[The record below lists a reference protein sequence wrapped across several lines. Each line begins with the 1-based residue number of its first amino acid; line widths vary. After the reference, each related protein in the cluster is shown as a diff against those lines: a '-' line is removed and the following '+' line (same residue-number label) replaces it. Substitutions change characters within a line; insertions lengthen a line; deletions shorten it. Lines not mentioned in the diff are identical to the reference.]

1 MSNEEHAGVVSGLD
15 KLYEFDRE
23 PVSDDKLQPGKYFA
37 GLLAGEHVAGTEF
50 VIGASF
56 VWWGATPY
64 DIFVGL
70 ALGNLLAVLTWT
82 FMCAPIAT
90 QTRLTLYWYLRKIAG
105 PAATAVYNVLN
116 AVLFC
121 ILAGCM
127 ITVSA
132 SAVRI
137 PFNIPPQV
145 HWYPESAGFVVVV
158 LVVGAVVTTLAI
170 LGFKRVAQFGSVCS
184 PWMFL
189 MFMGGAVA
197 MLPALALQAGLQNI
211 SSWSQFWTAA
221 REFIWTGDTPDGSAG
236 LSFWHI
242 TAFAWICNLAMH
254 GGLSDMALFR
264 YARHWSYGLY
274 SAFGMFF
281 GHYLA
286 WIFAGI
292 MGAATAR
299 LLQVGMGDLDAGG
312 VAWQALGVTG
322 ILAVV
327 IAGWT
332 TSNPTLYRA
341 GLAFQGVTPGWP
353 RWLVTLFTGVATTI
367 IACFPFVFTKLLNF
381 VGLYGLL
388 LVPVGAIVF
397 VEHWIFPRIGF
408 TRYWVSRKKLFVSWP
423 ALISWGV
430 CIAFALII
438 EEDGILLKLFA
449 LLPAFISSPITSS
462 LDLVREHIGTLHL
475 FFLFLP
481 VWFLTAILYA
491 ILAAL
496 WGAREKLPEDHDI
509 ETAQMVDTSA
519 PPEAKEPAPRKPEK
533 ADIVLWTAR
542 VVAILS
548 LAACLVLPFWVYSKG
563 ASGYDTSMPLMQK
576 ILIWPTLIYF
586 VSGTVWAIRRDKQ
599 KEEDEPLGT

>member
-1 MSNEEHAGVVSGLD
+1 MSHKEHAGVVSGLD

-56 VWWGATPY
+56 VSWGASPF
-64 DIFVGL
+64 DVFVGL
-70 ALGNLLAVLTWT
+70 AIGNLLAVLTWT
-82 FMCAPIAT
+82 FLCAPIAT
-90 QTRLTLYWYLRKIAG
+90 QTRLTLYWYLRKVAG

-116 AVLFC
+116 AVMFC

-137 PFNIPPQV
+137 PFGIPPQTN
-145 HWYPESAGFVVVV
+145 WYPESAGFVVVV

-170 LGFKRVAQFGSVCS
+170 LGFKRVAQFGTVCS

-197 MLPALALQAGLQNI
+197 MLPALAIQAGFENI
-211 SSWSQFWTAA
+211 STWGQFWTIAND
-221 REFIWTGDTPDGSAG
+221 FVWTGQPPEGQTG
-236 LSFWHI
+236 LSIYHI

-254 GGLSDMALFR
+254 GGLSDMAIFR
-264 YARHWSYGLY
+264 YAKHWSYGFY

-286 WIFAGI
+286 WIFAGL

-299 LLQVGMGDLDAGG
+299 LLQMNMTDLDAGE
-312 VAWQALGVTG
+312 VAWQALGVAG

-367 IACFPFVFTKLLNF
+367 IACFPFVFTKLLDF

-408 TRYWVSRKKLFVSWP
+408 SRYWVSRRRLFVSWP

-430 CIAFALII
+430 SIAV
-438 EEDGILLKLFA
+438 A
-449 LLPAFISSPITSS
+449 LLLERT
-462 LDLVREHIGTLHL
+462 GTLHL

-481 VWFLTAILYA
+481 VWFLTAILYT

-496 WGAREKLPEDHDI
+496 SGARAQLPEDDEI
-509 ETAQMVDTSA
+509 KTAEMADATAPAARPETAPSE
-519 PPEAKEPAPRKPEK
+519 PEAT
-533 ADIVLWTAR
+533 DMVLWVSR
-542 VVAILS
+542 VIAVLS
-548 LAACLVLPFWVYSKG
+548 LAACIILPFWVYSKG
-563 ASGYDTSMPLMQK
+563 AGGYETSMAFMQRV
-576 ILIWPTLIYF
+576 LIWPTVIYF
-586 VSGTVWAIRRDKQ
+586 VSGTIWAIRRDKQ
-599 KEEDEPLGT
+599 KGEDAIGA

>member
-1 MSNEEHAGVVSGLD
+1 MSSKEHAGIVSGLD

-23 PVSDDKLQPGKYFA
+23 PVSADKLQPGKYFA

-56 VWWGATPY
+56 VSWGASPMNV
-64 DIFVGL
+64 FLGL

-82 FMCAPIAT
+82 LVCAPIAV

-105 PAATAVYNVLN
+105 PAATAIYNVLN
-116 AVLFC
+116 AIMFC

-137 PFNIPPQV
+137 PFNIPPQIN
-145 HWYPESAGFVVVV
+145 WYPESTGFVVVV
-158 LVVGAVVTTLAI
+158 LVVGGLVTLLAI
-170 LGFKRVAQFGSVCS
+170 LGFKRVAQFGAVCS

-189 MFMGGAVA
+189 MFMGGAIA
-197 MLPALALQAGLQNI
+197 TLPVLARQAGLENI
-211 SSWSQFWTAA
+211 SNWSQFWAA
-221 REFIWTGDTPDGSAG
+221 ASDFIWTGSKPDGSPG
-236 LSFWHI
+236 MSFAQL

-264 YARHWSYGLY
+264 YAKHWSYGLY

-286 WIFAGI
+286 WIFAGVI
-292 MGAATAR
+292 GAAAAR
-299 LLQVGMGDLDAGG
+299 LLQVGMAELDAGE

-322 ILAVV
+322 ILTVI

-353 RWLVTLFTGVATTI
+353 RWLVTLMTGIATTV

-423 ALISWGV
+423 ALISWAV
-430 CIAFALII
+430 AIAAAY
-438 EEDGILLKLFA
+438 LLNR
-449 LLPAFISSPITSS
+449 T
-462 LDLVREHIGTLHL
+462 GTLHL

-481 VWFLTAILYA
+481 VWFLTAILYTL
-491 ILAAL
+491 LAGMF
-496 WGAREKLPEDHDI
+496 GAREKLPEDDTI
-509 ETAQMVDTSA
+509 KTAEMAGASA
-519 PPEAKEPAPRKPEK
+519 PSVKPKAASKEPEK
-533 ADIVLWTAR
+533 ADPVLRAAQ
-542 VVAILS
+542 VVTILS
-548 LAACLVLPFWVYSKG
+548 LAACLYLPVHVYLQG
-563 ASGYDTSMPLMQK
+563 ASAFETSMAWMQK
-576 ILIWPTLIYF
+576 ALVWPTLIYF
-586 VSGTVWAIRRDKQ
+586 VSGTVWAIRRDRQ
-599 KEEDEPLGT
+599 RGEDGLGT

>member
-1 MSNEEHAGVVSGLD
+1 MSHKEHAGVVSGLD

-23 PVSDDKLQPGKYFA
+23 PVSEDKLQPGKYFA

-56 VWWGATPY
+56 VSWGASPF
-64 DIFVGL
+64 DVFVGL
-70 ALGNLLAVLTWT
+70 AIGNLLAVLTWT
-82 FMCAPIAT
+82 FLCAPIAT
-90 QTRLTLYWYLRKIAG
+90 QTRLTLYWYLRKVAG

-137 PFNIPPQV
+137 PFGIPPQTN
-145 HWYPESAGFVVVV
+145 WYPESAGFVVVV
-158 LVVGAVVTTLAI
+158 LVVGAVVTILAI
-170 LGFKRVAQFGSVCS
+170 LGFKRVAQFGTVCS

-197 MLPALALQAGLQNI
+197 MLPALAIQAGFDNVAT
-211 SSWSQFWTAA
+211 WSQFWAVA
-221 REFIWTGDTPDGSAG
+221 NDFVWTGQPPEGQAG
-236 LSFWHI
+236 LSIYHI

-254 GGLSDMALFR
+254 GGLSDMAIFR
-264 YARHWSYGLY
+264 YAKHWSYGLY

-286 WIFAGI
+286 WIFAGL

-299 LLQVGMGDLDAGG
+299 LLQMNMTDLDAGE

-408 TRYWVSRKKLFVSWP
+408 TRYWVSRRKLFVSWP

-430 CIAFALII
+430 SIAV
-438 EEDGILLKLFA
+438 A
-449 LLPAFISSPITSS
+449 LLLERT
-462 LDLVREHIGTLHL
+462 GTLHL

-481 VWFLTAILYA
+481 VWFLTAILYT

-496 WGAREKLPEDHDI
+496 SGARTQLPEDDEI
-509 ETAQMVDTSA
+509 KTAEMADATAPAARPETVPSE
-519 PPEAKEPAPRKPEK
+519 PEAT
-533 ADIVLWTAR
+533 DMVLWASR
-542 VVAILS
+542 VIAVLS
-548 LAACLVLPFWVYSKG
+548 LAACIILPFWVYRQG
-563 ASGYDTSMPLMQK
+563 AGGYETSMAFMQRV
-576 ILIWPTLIYF
+576 LIWPTVIYF
-586 VSGTVWAIRRDKQ
+586 VSGTIWAIRRDKQ
-599 KEEDEPLGT
+599 KGEDAIGA

>member
-1 MSNEEHAGVVSGLD
+1 MSNEEHAGVVSALD

-23 PVSDDKLQPGKYFA
+23 PVSDEKLQPGKRFA
-37 GLLAGEHVAGTEF
+37 GLFAGEHVAGTEF
-50 VIGASF
+50 VIGALF
-56 VWWGATPY
+56 VSWGASPF
-64 DIFVGL
+64 DVFVGL
-70 ALGNLLAVLTWT
+70 VIGNLLAVLTWT
-82 FMCAPIAT
+82 FLCAPIAT

-105 PAATAVYNVLN
+105 PATTAVYNVLN

-137 PFNIPPQV
+137 PFNIPPQTN
-145 HWYPESAGFVVVV
+145 WYPESAGFVLVV
-158 LVVGAVVTTLAI
+158 LIVGTVVTTLAI

-197 MLPALALQAGLQNI
+197 MLPVLAMQAGLESI
-211 SSWSQFWTAA
+211 SNWSQFWEIAHA
-221 REFIWTGDTPDGSAG
+221 FVWTGSTPEGDPG

-264 YARHWSYGLY
+264 YAKHWSYGLY

-299 LLQVGMGDLDAGG
+299 LLQVSMFDLDAGG

-322 ILAVV
+322 IIAVV

-367 IACFPFVFTKLLNF
+367 IACFPFVFTRLLDF

-423 ALISWGV
+423 ALLSWGIS
-430 CIAFALII
+430 IAV
-438 EEDGILLKLFA
+438 A
-449 LLPAFISSPITSS
+449 LLLQQT
-462 LDLVREHIGTLHL
+462 GTLHL
-475 FFLFLP
+475 FFLFIP
-481 VWFLTAILYA
+481 VWFLTAILYT

-496 WGAREKLPEDHDI
+496 CGAREQLPEDDDI
-509 ETAQMVDTSA
+509 KTAGMVDTSA
-519 PPEAKEPAPRKPEK
+519 PTEAKEATPEQPRQ
-533 ADIVLWTAR
+533 ADIVLWSAR
-542 VVAILS
+542 AVAIVS
-548 LAACLVLPFWVYSKG
+548 LLVCLLLPFWVYMQG
-563 ASGYDTSMPLMQK
+563 AGAYETSITVMHK
-576 ILIWPTLIYF
+576 ILIWPTLAYF
-586 VSGTVWAIRRDKQ
+586 LSGTVWAIRRDRQ
-599 KEEDEPLGT
+599 KSGDAIGT